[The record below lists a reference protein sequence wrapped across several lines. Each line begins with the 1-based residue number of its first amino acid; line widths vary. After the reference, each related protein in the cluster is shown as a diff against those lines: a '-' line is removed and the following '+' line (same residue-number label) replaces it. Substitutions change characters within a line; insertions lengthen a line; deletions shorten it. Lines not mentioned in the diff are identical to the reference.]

1 MTIVK
6 SHLCNSC
13 GGLLNI
19 DIDRQLYICP
29 FCGVTYDYE
38 YFREDNVVDIAT
50 RALTRSEFGSAK
62 EAYDF
67 IIKKDPH
74 SFEALRGLFLCA
86 CKWKSL
92 SPIINYKKIHIT
104 DNHPVLVKALASC
117 LPEHK
122 EYFGSIQK
130 ALGILKEYRQNE
142 QDIHRLEG
150 DKETAEKRLNGIHIA
165 RENNKKQFVN
175 KIVNIFDKAKED
187 PTEPLKIYF
196 SLLGVFGL
204 ILLIWAFGWWMF
216 AVAVAAF
223 VIAIVLYNVRKS
235 LINKMLEKE
244 IIPLQ
249 EKLNK
254 INTELDVKRIN
265 STDLMNQYDELAK
278 KLIILDHRL
287 HRAPGNNSED
297 EDEEDD

>member
-1 MTIVK
+1 MTIIK

-67 IIKKDPH
+67 ILKKDPH

-92 SPIINYKKIHIT
+92 APIVNHNKIHVT
-104 DNHPVLVKALASC
+104 DSHPVLVKALDSC

-142 QDIHRLEG
+142 QDFHRLEG
-150 DKETAEKRLNGIHIA
+150 DKEVAEKRLSGIHIA
-165 RENNKKQFVN
+165 KENNKKRFVN
-175 KIVNIFDKAKED
+175 RIANIFEKAKED
-187 PTEPLKIYF
+187 PAEPLKVYF
-196 SLLGVFGL
+196 ALLGVFGL
-204 ILLIWAFGWWMF
+204 ILLIWAFGWWMLG
-216 AVAVAAF
+216 ACVAVF
-223 VIAIVLYNVRKS
+223 IIAIVLYNVRKY
-235 LINKMLEKE
+235 LINKKLDNS
-244 IIPLQ
+244 IIPIQ
-249 EKLNK
+249 EKLDK

-287 HRAPGNNSED
+287 HRSPDNNSG
-297 EDEEDD
+297 DEED